1 MEQDNHPAVIVSVSD
16 GHGIHEIARSTIFP
30 DGVRGI
36 RIKTS
41 APEDVTRLTAASLE
55 SIARGLRLAL
65 AGETDDCMSE
75 LEFDQNMRPVAS
87 DASRHA
93 VAVLLAGMFANMG
106 DNPPDTTDEAYA
118 QMGDE
123 AKGAL
128 ERMAGILLDVAR
140 EASL

>member
-1 MEQDNHPAVIVSVSD
+1 MSDESLTVRVLIGDADHSMELARAVTYPEGIGDIAIEQDIPAPVARIGVS
-16 GHGIHEIARSTIFP
+16 A
-30 DGVRGI
+30 
-36 RIKTS
+36 
-41 APEDVTRLTAASLE
+41 LE
-55 SIARGLRLAL
+55 SICLGLRLTL